1 MTPQV
6 RVGVGAF
13 ILSSST
19 STTQNPQNPTFLIGK
34 RLGSHG
40 AGTYALPG
48 GHLEFGETP
57 EECAAREILEETGLE
72 VKNIRFLTATNDILR
87 EDGKH
92 YVTMFVVCE
101 RVREGEEARVMEVD
115 KCEGWEW
122 CEWEEMVRLVER
134 ERGLKE
140 GEVLGRRLFQPLV
153 DLVVQR
159 PGVVPTL

>member
-1 MTPQV
+1 MTTPQV

-13 ILSSST
+13 ILSSS
-19 STTQNPQNPTFLIGK
+19 SPSSSAQNPTFLLGK
-34 RLGSHG
+34 RLNSHG

-57 EECAAREILEETGLE
+57 EECAAREILEETGLQ
-72 VKNIRFLTATNDILR
+72 VKNIRFLTATNDVMR
-87 EDGKH
+87 EEGKH

-101 RVREGEEARVMEVD
+101 RVDEGVEARVLEED

-122 CEWEEMVRLVER
+122 STWEEMVGLVEG
-134 ERGLKE
+134 EKE
-140 GEVLGRRLFQPLV
+140 GREGERRLFQPLV

-159 PGVVPTL
+159 PGVVPML

>member
-1 MTPQV
+1 MQPQV

-13 ILSSST
+13 ILSSS
-19 STTQNPQNPTFLIGK
+19 STHNPSNPTFLLGK

-72 VKNIRFLTATNDILR
+72 VKNLRFLTATNDVMQ
-87 EDGKH
+87 EEGKH

-101 RVREGEEARVMEVD
+101 RVREGDEARVMEVD

-122 CEWEEMVRLVER
+122 CGWEEMVRLVGR
-134 ERGLKE
+134 ERGAKDGEGRE
-140 GEVLGRRLFQPLV
+140 GERRLFQPLV

-159 PGVVPTL
+159 PRVVPML